1 MMQKE
6 VCDDH
11 APDFLFFTKPIYVI
25 SKWLSPFCNFLKN
38 LTTFACHFVTY
49 SREYYEWLS
58 KLTRR
63 IQISKLPVQTPCAF
77 LEVYSPNLLYKGSCD
92 LHFKLVMMQWRKLD
106 GGTELA
112 LPHANKWLQTHFVFL
127 AKIIALRYLWNKVSL
142 SCFTLKTFMSK
153 QSDFCSLKLCWLH
166 LQKSWWSLCW
176 I

>member
-58 KLTRR
+58 KLKRR
-63 IQISKLPVQTPCAF
+63 IQISKLPVQTSWAF
-77 LEVYSPNLLYKGSCD
+77 LEVYYPNLLYKGSCD
-92 LHFKLVMMQWRKLD
+92 LHFKLVMMQRRILD

-112 LPHANKWLQTHFVFL
+112 LPHPNKWLQTHFVFL
-127 AKIIALRYLWNKVSL
+127 NKIIALRYLWNKVSL
-142 SCFTLKTFMSK
+142 SYATLKTFMCK
-153 QSDFCSLKLCWLH
+153 
-166 LQKSWWSLCW
+166 
-176 I
+176 